1 MAEWGKEKSDK
12 LSLEQAIFF
21 AYGMP
26 DAFSAFPARKPLLA
40 ELPKRLPALANRFSP
55 VYRDSA
61 GDQAL
66 ISS

>member
-1 MAEWGKEKSDK
+1 MYNGGQKMH
-12 LSLEQAIFF
+12 
-21 AYGMP
+21 Y
-26 DAFSAFPARKPLLA
+26 PAHKPLLA
-40 ELPKRLPALANRFSP
+40 ELPKRLLPLANRFSP